1 MKLYKYLA
9 KNINWY
15 NGIRQG
21 NTKND
26 KIIETK
32 YIDQAFDNIKN
43 AIDMLPHGS
52 GIDGTN
58 TIDFDKSNDSKII
71 IQSSYHCMDE
81 YGGYDGWI
89 DFSVIITPSLENDFD
104 LYIVGYFSDRH
115 SKYAHVKDYLEDI
128 FQYALDED
136 IPE

>member
-15 NGIRQG
+15 KRI
-21 NTKND
+21 KD
-26 KIIETK
+26 KPDMDEK
-32 YIDQAFDNIKN
+32 YINQAMINLIRGY
-43 AIDMLPHGS
+43 DMLPQGS
-52 GIDGTN
+52 GIDSGLH
-58 TIDFDKSNDSKII
+58 IDFDKSNDSKIVI
-71 IQSSYHCMDE
+71 EASYHCMDE

-128 FQYALDED
+128 FQYALSED